1 MAFLGK
7 NGKNQKYSHEPQD
20 YSNSSARSMWVQIH
34 PYNHPKRQLQVKKNV
49 TAKILDITEN
59 DEYEKYLYKCLAPM
73 PFRKYWKR
81 HEYLRIAI
89 PKGFHKKLL
98 ILDSEVVGQI
108 EYAPAEVSYYPITG
122 ENVIVLNCIWVLRR
136 AKGHNFGRQLLID
149 MMSSEKKAFGF
160 ATVALENHWSG
171 WLTKEHMEKL
181 GFKSIGSFKVMH
193 KLKHKGECFKIH
205 LMWLP
210 TAKNANPPKWDKRKL
225 LEGVYF
231 CTSHPLY
238 HPESLEIKEIFQNA

>member
-1 MAFLGK
+1 MK
-7 NGKNQKYSHEPQD
+7 EDPE
-20 YSNSSARSMWVQIH
+20 
-34 PYNHPKRQLQVKKNV
+34 
-49 TAKILDITEN
+49 AKILDITES

-73 PFRKYWKR
+73 PFRKYRKR
-81 HEYLRIAI
+81 HEYFRTAI

-122 ENVIVLNCIWVLRR
+122 DNVIVLNCIWVLRR
-136 AKGHNFGRQLLID
+136 AKGHDFGRQLLID
-149 MMSSEKKAFGF
+149 MMNSEKKASGF
-160 ATVALENHWSG
+160 ATVALEGHWSG
-171 WLTKEHMEKL
+171 WLTKKHMEKL
-181 GFKSIGSFKVMH
+181 GFKSIDSVKVMH
-193 KLKHKGECFKIH
+193 KLKHKGESFKTH

-210 TAKNANPPKWDKRKL
+210 TARNAKPPEWNKKKL

-238 HPESLEIKEIFQNA
+238 HPETSEHKQIFEKC